1 MTFAIGANSGEPL
14 PTSPNFARV
23 RGVPKDTTPSNKA
36 LTLNPYALTAWRE
49 ERGLTKTELAG
60 AAQIGL
66 GYLCDLEKGRRP
78 GSAQV
83 IRRLADAMKVNV
95 LVLVENPNDQAVA

>member
-1 MTFAIGANSGEPL
+1 M
-14 PTSPNFARV
+14 PN
-23 RGVPKDTTPSNKA
+23 DTTA
-36 LTLNPYALTAWRE
+36 ATQGLRLNPHALTAWRE

-60 AAQIGL
+60 SAAIGL

-78 GSAQV
+78 GTAPV

>member
-1 MTFAIGANSGEPL
+1 M
-14 PTSPNFARV
+14 
-23 RGVPKDTTPSNKA
+23 PKNTAPAPSKKA
-36 LTLNPYALTAWRE
+36 LTLNPHALTAWRE

-78 GSAQV
+78 GSPQV
-83 IRRLADAMKVNV
+83 IRRIADTLKVNV
-95 LVLVENPNDQAVA
+95 LVLVENPNDAEAA